1 MARDRLAQ
9 QIQFVVEID
18 KLKRVLRETILMD
31 SSRQENAAEHSWHL
45 AIMALLLSEHV
56 RENNIELFRVLQ
68 MLLIHD
74 LVEIDAGDTY
84 CYDEVEVSKQ
94 ASREKEAAERIF
106 SMLPHD
112 QTEALRR
119 LWEEFGA
126 RKTPESR
133 FANAL
138 DCLQP
143 LLHNYNTDGKIWKK
157 HGIKRHQVLRRNEH
171 IQHIAPVLWNYI
183 QRMIDDAVREGMLLK

>member
-94 ASREKEAAERIF
+94 ASREKEAA
-106 SMLPHD
+106 
-112 QTEALRR
+112 
-119 LWEEFGA
+119 
-126 RKTPESR
+126 
-133 FANAL
+133 
-138 DCLQP
+138 
-143 LLHNYNTDGKIWKK
+143 
-157 HGIKRHQVLRRNEH
+157 
-171 IQHIAPVLWNYI
+171 
-183 QRMIDDAVREGMLLK
+183 